1 MCKDSGSEGER
12 SISLIGERYTRMNM
26 TIWKSKA
33 ESRTLS
39 EQLSVCCVLLLRRK
53 NLCKTGSSSETDDA
67 GIPRCTNGTGGLADF
82 LLVSSNKQVDRAP
95 R

>member
-1 MCKDSGSEGER
+1 
-12 SISLIGERYTRMNM
+12 MNM

-39 EQLSVCCVLLLRRK
+39 EQFSVCCVLLLRRQ

-67 GIPRCTNGTGGLADF
+67 GIPRCPLCTGGGLTLRHRYIQRNIMSYSHCGYVDLAF
-82 LLVSSNKQVDRAP
+82 NAMFI
-95 R
+95 